1 MSGKALFAQVIL
13 PLAVEGTFTYSV
25 PESLVERISPGCRVL
40 VSFGKKR
47 IYSAIVHSLGTNSPE
62 GFTPKSIIDL
72 LDETIL
78 ITKQQLQLWDW
89 VSSYYMCAPGEVMR
103 AAIPSGLRPE
113 SESRVRINTGT
124 LEGGELDRHE
134 RLLYEVVKEQGEV
147 TLGDLDMAEVAKNPL
162 AILKRLVEKGAV
174 EINEFVRPVIRRK
187 IVSYIQLGS
196 EYGSEDSLHQLLD
209 QLNRAHKQKELVER
223 FLELAYSDKLVKV
236 GTVDPAPQVLKRELL
251 RQSGGSGALTAL
263 IKKRYLEQVDKEE
276 LGRYGSQD
284 ALTRDPFSLNKEQS
298 EALEDIRQQFQ
309 RYQAVLLHGV
319 TSSGKTELYI
329 HLIREMI
336 EQNRQVLYLLPE
348 IALTTQIIERM
359 RQVFG
364 NQVGVYHSR
373 YSDSER
379 VHVYRNLL
387 GLTDD
392 ETYRVV
398 IGVRSAIFLPF
409 QALGLIIIDEEHENT
424 FKQHDPAPRYHAR
437 DSAQILALYHDARV
451 LLGTAT
457 PSFESLYNAR
467 SKKYGFATIPSRFG
481 NTEPPEIILANTRV
495 ATKRKQMVSHFTP
508 QLVNGIKEA
517 LADGEQVILFQNRR
531 GYSNYI
537 VCSDCG
543 HIPKCARCDVS
554 LTYHRISGKMECH
567 YCGHKEPMPG
577 ECPSCKATRMIM
589 KGFGTEKIEDEIA
602 LVFEGIRVGRLD
614 TDSAR
619 SAGGYEK
626 VIRSF
631 EQGKLDVLIGTQML
645 SKGLDFDNVS
655 LVGVLD
661 ADSML
666 HFPDFRAFER
676 SFQLISQVSGRAGRR
691 KKRGKVI
698 IQTMDPDH
706 PVIQYICNNDYEGL
720 YQEQMEERQ
729 IFGYPPFKR
738 MIRISFRHKIPSIL
752 DGATDLAGKEL
763 KKIFSSRVYGP
774 QYPPV
779 RKVHN
784 TFIKQIILKVERE
797 ASYERARQ
805 LLKEV
810 LDGISGNEVYKSI
823 RISVDVDP
831 H

>member
-1 MSGKALFAQVIL
+1 MSDHNLYAQVIL
-13 PLAVEGTFTYSV
+13 PLAVEGTFTYIV
-25 PESLVERISPGCRVL
+25 PESLVDRISPGCRVL

-47 IYSAIVHSLGTNSPE
+47 IYSAVVHSLGTVSPE
-62 GFTPKSIIDL
+62 GFTPKAIIDL

-78 ITKQQLQLWDW
+78 ITQQQLQLWEW
-89 VSSYYMCAPGEVMR
+89 MSTYYMCTFGEVMR

-113 SESRVRINTGT
+113 SESRVRINRAYTEDGT
-124 LEGGELDRHE
+124 LDRHE

-174 EINEFVRPVIRRK
+174 EINEFVRPAMQRK
-187 IVSYIQLGS
+187 LVSYVRLLS
-196 EYGSEDSLHQLLD
+196 EYTSEDSLHQLLD
-209 QLNRAHKQKELVER
+209 QLNRAPRQKEVVER
-223 FLELAYSDKLVKV
+223 FLELAESGNPVEPENI
-236 GTVDPAPQVLKRELL
+236 GTATQVLKRELIK
-251 RQSGGSGALTAL
+251 QPGASGALSTL
-263 IKKRYLEQVDKEE
+263 IKKGYMEQVDREE
-276 LGRYGSQD
+276 LGRYESQD
-284 ALTRDPFSLNKEQS
+284 LHTRDPFSLNEEQS
-298 EALEDIRQQFQ
+298 KALEDIRQQFQ
-309 RYQAVLLHGV
+309 KHQAVLLHGV

-336 EQNRQVLYLLPE
+336 ERERQVLYLLPE

-409 QALGLIIIDEEHENT
+409 GELGLIIIDEEHENT

-467 SKKYGFATIPSRFG
+467 SNKYGYATIPSRFG
-481 NTEPPEIILANTRV
+481 HVEPPEIILANTRV
-495 ATKRKQMVSHFTP
+495 ATKRKQMVSYFTP
-508 QLVNGIKEA
+508 QLVDGIKEA
-517 LADGEQVILFQNRR
+517 LTNGEQVILFQNRR

-537 VCSDCG
+537 VCNECG
-543 HIPKCARCDVS
+543 HIPKCTRCDVS

-577 ECPSCKATRMIM
+577 GCPSCEATRMVM

-614 TDSAR
+614 ADTAR
-619 SAGGYEK
+619 SAKGYEK

-631 EQGKLDVLIGTQML
+631 EEGRLDVLIGTQML

-676 SFQLISQVSGRAGRR
+676 SFQLIYQVSGRAGRR

-729 IFGYPPFKR
+729 LFGYPPFKR
-738 MIRISFRHKIPSIL
+738 LIRISFRHKIPSIL
-752 DGATDLAGKEL
+752 DGATDLVGKEL
-763 KKIFSSRVYGP
+763 KEIFSTRVYGP

-779 RKVHN
+779 RKVN
-784 TFIKQIILKVERE
+784 NAFIKQIILKIERE
-797 ASYERARQ
+797 ASFERARQ